1 MSKSLS
7 GRRLDRL
14 QSESIVSVQQA
25 KCCVA
30 IFLATFAAF
39 RASAGAAVILM
50 DKGIFLA
57 GPFGV
62 PDIHQPPW
70 ASGEAVFLSGSPAT
84 APYYLNEF
92 VLNSDASAGQFSN
105 NGWVNGG
112 AFNVSVIQDGTSCF
126 LSWDLS
132 NTHFTVGYLSINFD
146 NPFYH
151 VYQIDDGVTLST
163 QVEVTGNSRDQISH
177 VRFFG
182 YRVPEPGTTGV
193 FLVIALAAIGLTR
206 RLHT

>member
-30 IFLATFAAF
+30 IFLAAFAL
-39 RASAGAAVILM
+39 RASAGAVVILI

-62 PDIHQPPW
+62 PDIHQPPS
-70 ASGEAVFLSGSPAT
+70 ASTEAVFLSGSPAT

-92 VLNSDASAGQFSN
+92 VLNSDASAVQFSN

-112 AFNVSVIQDGTSCF
+112 AFNVSVIQKGASCF
-126 LSWDLS
+126 LSWDLT
-132 NTHFTVGYLSINFD
+132 NTHFTVRYLSINFD

-151 VYQIDDGVTLST
+151 VYQIDDAVTLST
-163 QVEVTGNSRDQISH
+163 EAKVTGNLRDQISH

-182 YRVPEPGTTGV
+182 YRVPESGTTGV
-193 FLVIALAAIGLTR
+193 FLVVALAAIGLTR
-206 RLHT
+206 RLLT

>member
-1 MSKSLS
+1 VSKSVS

-14 QSESIVSVQQA
+14 QPESIVNVQRA

-30 IFLATFAAF
+30 IFFAAY
-39 RASAGAAVILM
+39 ALCESADAVVILI

-62 PDIHQPPW
+62 PDIHKPPW
-70 ASGEAVFLSGSPAT
+70 ASAEAVFLSGSSAT

-105 NGWVNGG
+105 NGSVNGG
-112 AFNVSVIQDGTSCF
+112 GFNVSIIQNGGSCF
-126 LSWDLS
+126 LSWNLS

-146 NPFYH
+146 NSFYH
-151 VYQIDDGVTLST
+151 VYQIDDAVTLST

-182 YRVPEPGTTGV
+182 YRVPESSTSGV
-193 FLVIALAAIGLTR
+193 FLVVALAAIGLTR
-206 RLHT
+206 RLLT

>member
-1 MSKSLS
+1 M
-7 GRRLDRL
+7 
-14 QSESIVSVQQA
+14 SVQQA

-30 IFLATFAAF
+30 IFLATFAAL

-112 AFNVSVIQDGTSCF
+112 AFNVSVTQNGTSF
-126 LSWDLS
+126 SLSWHLS
-132 NTHFTVGYLSINFD
+132 NTHFTAAYLSINFD
-146 NPFYH
+146 NIFYH
-151 VYQIDDGVTLST
+151 VYQTDDAVTLST
-163 QVEVTGNSRDQISH
+163 QVEVTGNLRDQISH
-177 VRFFG
+177 IRFFG
-182 YRVPEPGTTGV
+182 HRVPESGTSGM
-193 FLVIALAAIGLTR
+193 FLVVALASIVLTR
-206 RLHT
+206 RLLT